1 MLLKR
6 ISVSILILLVSLLS
20 AGALCAQSFIN
31 KGPAPS
37 SIPLFEPPRE
47 LSLCGERVPLE
58 RQDVW
63 ESMDQALIVSV
74 YSPSQ
79 VILWMKRAHRYFPYI
94 EKRLAEKKMPAD
106 LKYIV
111 IVESALKTYA
121 LSSAKAAG
129 PWQFM
134 SGTGKRYGLRIDK
147 WIDERLHFEKST
159 EAALVYLSDLYRKF
173 NNWNLAIAAY
183 NCGENRLAKNKSQQ
197 SSRFFYDTD
206 LPLETEA
213 YIFRILAAKLIL
225 SNPEAYGYLIPSE
238 KRYPPLQYD
247 RVAVHFPKEVSV
259 MAIARACDATYKTIR
274 ELNPEILQDAL
285 PAGHFKLK
293 IPMGKAQKFKVAFPD
308 TAIQ

>member
-1 MLLKR
+1 M
-6 ISVSILILLVSLLS
+6 SSMP
-20 AGALCAQSFIN
+20 LCAQSFMN
-31 KGPAPS
+31 KGPATS
-37 SIPLFEPPRE
+37 PLPIFEPPRE

-63 ESMDQALIVSV
+63 ESMDQALIVSA
-74 YSPSQ
+74 YNPSQ
-79 VILWMKRAHRYFPYI
+79 VILWMKRANRYFPYI
-94 EKRLAEKKMPAD
+94 EKRLAEKNMPAD

-134 SGTGKRYGLRIDK
+134 GGTGKRYGLRIDR

-159 EAALVYLSDLYRKF
+159 EAALAYLGDLHRKF

-183 NCGENRLAKNKSQQ
+183 NCGENRLARNKAQQ
-197 SSRFFYDTD
+197 ASHFFYDTD

-225 SNPEAYGYLIPSE
+225 SNPEAYGYNIPNNR
-238 KRYPPLQYD
+238 RYPPLQYD
-247 RVAVHFPKEVSV
+247 RISVHFPKEVSV
-259 MAIARACDATYKTIR
+259 LTIARTCDTTYKTIR
-274 ELNPEILQDAL
+274 EMNPEILQDTL

-293 IPMGKAQKFKVAFPD
+293 LPLGKAQKFKAVFND
-308 TAIQ
+308 TIIH